1 VTPFP
6 PLARTGRRDALRL
19 LAAGALVLSP
29 TMAVRAA
36 ASAPASAAGP
46 LPGDSLWQLP
56 VDLVDQD
63 GHPFRLA
70 SLRGTPV
77 IASMFY
83 SSCEMVC
90 PLIFET
96 IRMTLKQAGP
106 QVAARTRVLMVSFDP
121 KRDTVPVL
129 KQTAADRH
137 CDARWTLARG
147 TEDAARQ
154 VAAVM
159 GIQFRRLPGGSFNHS
174 SQVDLLDVDGRVV
187 ERTGKLGEVD
197 PAFLQHL
204 QKLAGV

>member
-1 VTPFP
+1 MNAFP
-6 PLARTGRRDALRL
+6 SPALGRRGALRL
-19 LAAGALVLSP
+19 LAAGALASS
-29 TMAVRAA
+29 AIVRAA
-36 ASAPASAAGP
+36 APAASAP
-46 LPGDSLWQLP
+46 LPGDSLWRLP

-63 GHPFRLA
+63 GRPFRLA

-96 IRMTLKQAGP
+96 ISMTLKEAGP

-174 SQVDLLDVDGRVV
+174 SQVDLLDAEGRVV

-197 PAFLQHL
+197 PVFLQRL
-204 QKLAGV
+204 RQLAVG